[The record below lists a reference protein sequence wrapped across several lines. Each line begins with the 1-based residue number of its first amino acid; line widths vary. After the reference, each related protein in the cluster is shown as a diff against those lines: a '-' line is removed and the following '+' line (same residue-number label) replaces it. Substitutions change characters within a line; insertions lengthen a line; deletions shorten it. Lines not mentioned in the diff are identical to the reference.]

1 MSESKEVQ
9 SLIER
14 VVGEISERRVAE
26 LRKDVVKRITRET
39 EDIVD
44 AVFSEVADSHLP
56 ELRKDVISS
65 VLKET
70 QDGIEGAVSEAID
83 QRTKELRKEIVGR
96 ISEESKIVTHGV
108 IAEALDSSV
117 DEIKQEVVGKVAAEA
132 QASVERALS
141 STLDKRLAEMRGEII
156 EKLAQEARK
165 MFEGMVPHIMDAQIG
180 QLRADLSSRMTQET
194 QATVEKIV
202 PQVLDSSMNAVRDG
216 IIAKVNQKTHKT
228 IDNLVPELLDK
239 GIGEMRADTIA
250 RMTKSTKNT
259 IEATIPNI
267 VEKRLG
273 QLRKDVTDGVM
284 TKTRETVDK
293 VLPEVFADRFDEL
306 KKDCAVKIWK
316 ELEPMMGKGKGK
328 EKDREEEP
336 HAAAGNSSGMLDA
349 AVASIQEAS
358 SQSEILRNLL
368 EGASNFSGRVALFI
382 VKGNNLAGWQGRGFK
397 DNEKVK
403 NFSLSASDGLS
414 GRAINDRTTVAA
426 SASEFDGGFISA
438 VGSPAQGNA
447 NVLPLLVKDKVPAV
461 MYADSGTDKQG
472 KSDASALQLLVRTAG
487 LWLEVLAM
495 RKAGVVTT
503 ASSPEAAAQAV
514 ESASM
519 LTPTPLPGSIRVP
532 EAAMAA
538 AATAPAPAASSGPA
552 TIAPGD
558 EEVHKKAKRFAKL
571 LVDEIKLY
579 NQGKVNEGRQNRD
592 LYDRLKEDIEK
603 SKATYDKR
611 YGSTPASSANYFN
624 DEIVRVL
631 ADNDA
636 ALMGGNFSR

>member
-1 MSESKEVQ
+1 MSESKEIQ
-9 SLIER
+9 NLIER
-14 VVGEISERRVAE
+14 VVGEVSEKRVAE
-26 LRKDVVKRITRET
+26 LRKDVVKRIARET

-44 AVFSEVADSHLP
+44 AVFSEVSETHLP

-70 QDGIEGAVSEAID
+70 QDGIEGAVSEAVD
-83 QRTKELRKEIVGR
+83 SRAKELRKEIVGR

-117 DEIKQEVVGKVAAEA
+117 DDLKQEVVGKVAAEA
-132 QASVERALS
+132 QASVERAIAA
-141 STLDKRLAEMRGEII
+141 TMDKRLGELRGEIV

-165 MFEGMVPHIMDAQIG
+165 MFEQMVPHIMDAQVT
-180 QLRADLSSRMTQET
+180 QLRSDLIGRMTQET
-194 QATVEKIV
+194 QSTVEKIV
-202 PQVLDSSMNAVRDG
+202 PQVLESSMNGVRDG

-250 RMTKSTKNT
+250 RMNKSTKNMV
-259 IEATIPNI
+259 EGTIPNI

-273 QLRKDVTDGVM
+273 QLRKEVTDGVM
-284 TKTRETVDK
+284 SKTRETVDK
-293 VLPEVFADRFDEL
+293 VLPDVFADRFDEL
-306 KKDCAVKIWK
+306 KKDCAVRIWK
-316 ELEPMMGKGKGK
+316 ELEPMMGRGKGK
-328 EKDREEEP
+328 ERDREDEP
-336 HAAAGNSSGMLDA
+336 HAAASSSSGMLDA
-349 AVASIQEAS
+349 AVASIQDAS

-368 EGASNFSGRVALFI
+368 EGSANFSGRVALFI
-382 VKGNNLAGWQGRGFK
+382 VKGNNLSGWQGRGFR

-403 NFSLSASDGLS
+403 NFNISAGEGLGS
-414 GRAINDRTTVAA
+414 RAINDRTAVAA

-447 NVLPLLVKDKVPAV
+447 SVLPLLVKDKVPAV
-461 MYADSGTDKQG
+461 LYADSGTDKQA
-472 KSDASALQLLVRTAG
+472 KSDTSALQLLVRTAG

-514 ESASM
+514 ESAAM
-519 LTPTPLPGSIRVP
+519 LTPTPAPGTIRAP

-538 AATAPAPAASSGPA
+538 AAPKSAPSAAPAG
-552 TIAPGD
+552 IAPGD

-611 YGSTPASSANYFN
+611 YGSTPAASANYFN

>member
-1 MSESKEVQ
+1 MSESKEIQ
-9 SLIER
+9 NLIER
-14 VVGEISERRVAE
+14 VVGEVSEKRVAE
-26 LRKDVVKRITRET
+26 LRKDVVKRIARET

-44 AVFSEVADSHLP
+44 AVFSEVSDTHLP

-70 QDGIEGAVSEAID
+70 QDGIESAVAEAID
-83 QRTKELRKEIVGR
+83 SRSKELRKEIVGR

-108 IAEALDSSV
+108 IAEALDASV
-117 DEIKQEVVGKVAAEA
+117 DDLKQEVVGKVAAES
-132 QASVERALS
+132 QVSVERALS
-141 STLDKRLAEMRGEII
+141 ATLDKRLGELRGDIV

-165 MFEGMVPHIMDAQIG
+165 MFEQMIPHIMDAQVA
-180 QLRADLSSRMTQET
+180 QLRSELSGRMTQET

-202 PQVLDSSMNAVRDG
+202 PQVLEASMNGVRDG

-250 RMTKSTKNT
+250 RMNKSTKNMV
-259 IEATIPNI
+259 EGTIPNI

-273 QLRKDVTDGVM
+273 QLRKEVTDGVM
-284 TKTRETVDK
+284 SKTRETVDK
-293 VLPEVFADRFDEL
+293 VLPEVFADRFDEI

-336 HAAAGNSSGMLDA
+336 HAAGSSSGMLDA
-349 AVASIQEAS
+349 AVASIQDAS

-368 EGASNFSGRVALFI
+368 DSAANFTGRVALFI
-382 VKGNNLAGWQGRGFK
+382 VKGNSLSGWQGRGFK
-397 DNEKVK
+397 DNDKVK
-403 NFSLSASDGLS
+403 NFNLSAGEGLS
-414 GRAINDRTTVAA
+414 SRAINDRTAVAA

-438 VGSPAQGNA
+438 VGAPAQGNA
-447 NVLPLLVKDKVPAV
+447 NVLPLLVKDKVPAL
-461 MYADSGTDKQG
+461 MYADSGADKQG

-503 ASSPEAAAQAV
+503 ASSPEAAAQAA
-514 ESASM
+514 ESAAM
-519 LTPTPLPGSIRVP
+519 LTPTPAPGTIRAP

-538 AATAPAPAASSGPA
+538 AAPKSAPSGPA
-552 TIAPGD
+552 GIAPGD

-611 YGSTPASSANYFN
+611 YGSTPAASANYFN

-636 ALMGGNFSR
+636 AIMGGNFNR

>member
-44 AVFSEVADSHLP
+44 AVFSEVSESHLP
-56 ELRKDVISS
+56 ELRKDVTSS

-70 QDGIEGAVSEAID
+70 QDGIQAAVTEAID

-117 DEIKQEVVGKVAAEA
+117 DEIKNEVVGKVAGEA

-141 STLDKRLAEMRGEII
+141 STLDKRLGELRSEII

-180 QLRADLSSRMTQET
+180 QLRADLSARMSQET
-194 QATVEKIV
+194 QATVEKVV
-202 PQVLDSSMNAVRDG
+202 PQVLESSMNSVRDS

-228 IDNLVPELLDK
+228 IDNLVPELLEK

-250 RMTKSTKNT
+250 RMNKSTKNT
-259 IEATIPNI
+259 IEGTIPNI
-267 VEKRLG
+267 VEKRIG
-273 QLRKDVTDGVM
+273 QLRKEVTDGVM
-284 TKTRETVDK
+284 SKTRETVDK
-293 VLPEVFADRFDEL
+293 VLPEVFADRFEDL

-316 ELEPMMGKGKGK
+316 ELEPMMGKGRS
-328 EKDREEEP
+328 KDREEEP
-336 HAAAGNSSGMLDA
+336 HAAAGSSSAALDA

-382 VKGNNLAGWQGRGFK
+382 VKGNNIAGWQGRGFK

-403 NFSLSASDGLS
+403 NFSVSAGEGLS
-414 GRAINDRTTVAA
+414 GRAINDRTAVSA
-426 SASEFDGGFISA
+426 SASEFDGGFISS
-438 VGSPAQGNA
+438 VGAPSQGNA

-461 MYADSGTDKQG
+461 MYADSGTDKSG
-472 KSDASALQLLVRTAG
+472 KSDAAALQLLVRTAG

-514 ESASM
+514 ESAAM
-519 LTPTPLPGSIRVP
+519 LTPTPAPGSIRVP
-532 EAAMAA
+532 EAVMAA
-538 AATAPAPAASSGPA
+538 AAAAPAPSGPA

-636 ALMGGNFSR
+636 ALMGGNFNR

>member
-1 MSESKEVQ
+1 MSESKEIQ

-14 VVGEISERRVAE
+14 VVGEISERRVTE

-44 AVFSEVADSHLP
+44 AVFTEVADAHLP

-70 QDGIEGAVSEAID
+70 QDGIEAAVGEAID
-83 QRTKELRKEIVGR
+83 SRSKELRKEIVGR

-108 IAEALDSSV
+108 IAEALDASV
-117 DEIKQEVVGKVAAEA
+117 DELKQEVVGKVAAEA
-132 QASVERALS
+132 QASVERALAA
-141 STLDKRLAEMRGEII
+141 TMDKRLGELRGEIV

-165 MFEGMVPHIMDAQIG
+165 MFEQMVPHIMDAQVA
-180 QLRADLSSRMTQET
+180 QLRGELSARMTQET

-202 PQVLDSSMNAVRDG
+202 PQVLDSSMNGVRDG

-250 RMTKSTKNT
+250 RMNKSTRNT
-259 IEATIPNI
+259 VEGTIPNI
-267 VEKRLG
+267 VEKRLS
-273 QLRKDVTDGVM
+273 QLRKEVTDGVM
-284 TKTRETVDK
+284 SKTRETVDK

-328 EKDREEEP
+328 DRDEEP
-336 HAAAGNSSGMLDA
+336 HAAGGSSSGMLDA
-349 AVASIQEAS
+349 AVASIQDAS

-382 VKGNNLAGWQGRGFK
+382 VKGNSLSGWQGRGFK
-397 DNEKVK
+397 DNDKVK
-403 NFSLSASDGLS
+403 SFNLSASEGLS
-414 GRAINDRTTVAA
+414 GRAINDRTAVAA
-426 SASEFDGGFISA
+426 SASEFDGGFIST
-438 VGSPAQGNA
+438 VGAPAQGNA

-461 MYADSGTDKQG
+461 MYADGGTDKQG
-472 KSDASALQLLVRTAG
+472 RSDASALQLLVRTAG

-514 ESASM
+514 ESAAM
-519 LTPTPLPGSIRVP
+519 LTPTPAPGSIKAP

-538 AATAPAPAASSGPA
+538 AAPASVPAAPAG
-552 TIAPGD
+552 IAPGD

-592 LYDRLKEDIEK
+592 LYDRLREDIEK

-611 YGSTPASSANYFN
+611 YGSTSAASANYFN

-636 ALMGGNFSR
+636 ALMGGNFNR